1 MLDTP
6 TRCKLRNLVLCTT
19 TLAGCLAGQDLPKF
33 GVGVKASTLG
43 LGIEAA
49 TAVTSRSNVRAGF
62 NGFSYSHDVT
72 KDGIH
77 YNSTLTL
84 RSFEVLY
91 DQYVIGGFHVSP
103 GLLVY
108 NGNHVD
114 ATASVP
120 GGSYF
125 TLGGVNFISDRNNP
139 VGGTGRL
146 NLRKAAPMLLMGFGN
161 LLPRSSRHFAVNLEF
176 GVVFQGS
183 PGAKLNLNG
192 SACSPPPETL
202 CQNIIGSGPTLQ
214 SIIQSE
220 QNKINDSLGPFKYYP
235 VVSLGFG
242 YKF

>member
-1 MLDTP
+1 
-6 TRCKLRNLVLCTT
+6 
-19 TLAGCLAGQDLPKF
+19 LAGCLAGQDLPKF
-33 GVGVKASTLG
+33 AVGVKASTLG

-62 NGFSYSHDVT
+62 NGFSYSQDVT

-77 YNSTLTL
+77 YNGTLTL

-91 DQYVIGGFHVSP
+91 DQYLIGGFHVSP
-103 GLLVY
+103 GVLVY

-114 ATASVP
+114 ANASVP
-120 GGSYF
+120 GGSSF
-125 TLGGVNFISDRNNP
+125 TLGGTTFLSDQSNP
-139 VGGTGRL
+139 VSGTGTL
-146 NLRKAAPMLLMGFGN
+146 NLRKAAPMILMGFGN

-183 PGAKLNLNG
+183 PGAKLNLAG
-192 SACSPPPETL
+192 SACSPPPGNF
-202 CQNIIGSGPTLQ
+202 CQSIASSHPLQ
-214 SIIQSE
+214 SLIQSE
-220 QNKINDSLGPFKYYP
+220 QNKVNDSLGPFKYYP

>member
-1 MLDTP
+1 
-6 TRCKLRNLVLCTT
+6 LRNLVLYTT
-19 TLAGCLAGQDLPKF
+19 ALAGCLAGQDLPKF
-33 GVGVKASTLG
+33 GIGVKASTLG
-43 LGIEAA
+43 LGVEAG
-49 TAVTSRSNVRAGF
+49 TAVTSKSNVRVGF
-62 NGFSYSHDVT
+62 NDFRYSRDVT

-77 YNSTLTL
+77 YSGTLGL
-84 RSFEVLY
+84 KSIEVLY
-91 DQYVIGGFHVSP
+91 DQYLIGGFHVSP

-114 ATASVP
+114 ATAFVP

-125 TLGGVNFISDRNNP
+125 TLGGPSFISDRTNP
-139 VGGTGRL
+139 VGGTGSL
-146 NLRKAAPMLLMGFGN
+146 NVRKAAPMIMMGFGN

-192 SACSPPPETL
+192 AACSPPPESS
-202 CQNIIGSGPTLQ
+202 CQSIGSSPTLQ
-214 SIIQSE
+214 SLIQSE